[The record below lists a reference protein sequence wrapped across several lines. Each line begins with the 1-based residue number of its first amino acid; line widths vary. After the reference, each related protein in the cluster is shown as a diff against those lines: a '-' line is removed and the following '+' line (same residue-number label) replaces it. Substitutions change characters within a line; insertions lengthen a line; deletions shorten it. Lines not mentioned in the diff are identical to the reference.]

1 MWKNEDVG
9 ACPCYPTQQLLQA
22 LDKVIDQIEDLGVKY
37 LPFKPGDLYKNV
49 DKTMEDAGFR
59 KIGEGLT
66 RLVYGFKDEKGCN
79 CVVKVAKSKMA
90 RVSNYNEMAVMIDAP
105 EDVRSLFLRLGAADE
120 DGWWVTQPKAD
131 FPDRDERFGLAEVIR
146 DRLDDKGW
154 RCIDLHEDNVGLY
167 VNKPVVVNYGFGL
180 NCTKTGSFV
189 GSKGGFKVTEA
200 PTSEP
205 AYYRE
210 FAFGS
215 KGFKSGFKR
224 REPEM
229 EKPVAPGEG
238 TAWPTSSFLY
248 EGLSEEE

>member
-9 ACPCYPTQQLLQA
+9 KCPCYPTQELLRA
-22 LDKVIDQIEDLGVKY
+22 LDKVIDQIEELGIKY
-37 LPFKPGDLYKNV
+37 LPFEPRGLYKNI
-49 DKTMEDAGFR
+49 DKTMEDAGFK

-79 CVVKVAKSKMA
+79 CVVKVAKSKDA

-105 EDVRSLFLRLGAADE
+105 KDVKLFFLPLGAADE
-120 DGWWVTQPKAD
+120 DGWWVTQPKAR
-131 FPDRDERFGLAEVIR
+131 FPGKSVRLEAAEVLR
-146 DRLDDKGW
+146 EWLEDDGW

-167 VNKPVVVNYGFGL
+167 GGMPVVVNYGFGL
-180 NCTKTGSFV
+180 NCTKTGEFV